1 MFTGYA
7 EVLAATQDVEAF
19 RANFRAPGVEVPPEE
34 QFVNEIPEPR
44 HGHVRKIINS
54 AIASHRLTGVEPFC
68 DKLCRDLLTALRA
81 RGGTVD
87 LVTEYVMPVPNSII
101 AHLLGAEPED
111 YAKWA
116 SWSEEVVE
124 GTYPSL
130 YRNDRGVGFAGA
142 HPEFAAYIDAIIAD
156 RRQNPREDF
165 VTRLITREID
175 GRKLTDI
182 EARIQLVFLFISGN
196 ETTRHLLGNLLHR
209 LAGDPALFAELAAD
223 RKLVEAAIEE
233 SLRLD
238 PPVRLLMRT
247 CSAATVVAGEQI
259 SEGEADNL
267 RRRAGQPRRDRIR
280 RRRRVPARSTRPAAP
295 PGFRRRPA
303 RLPRGA
309 PGADGSAGG
318 RERAAG
324 HGERSGDRARF
335 RLPERAGGVGEGPAV
350 GSGPDRLALRRQ
362 RPIISA
368 DGRPATPPGGDRP
381 RGHRR
386 RVTPSR

>member
-1 MFTGYA
+1 MTSACPVQRNDSGNWVFTGYA

-54 AIASHRLTGVEPFC
+54 AIASHRLTGVEPFAET
-68 DKLCRDLLTALRA
+68 LCRDLLTQLREH
-81 RGGTVD
+81 RGDSGTVD

-101 AHLLGAEPED
+101 AHLLGAEPKD

-116 SWSEEVVE
+116 AWSEEVVE

-130 YRNDRGVGFAGA
+130 YRNERGEGFAGA

-156 RRQNPREDF
+156 RREHPREDF

-175 GRKLTDI
+175 GRRLTDV

-209 LAGDPALFAELAAD
+209 IAGDPALFAALAAD

-247 CSAATVVAGEQI
+247 CSADTVVAGEQI
-259 SEGEADNL
+259 TAGEPVIFGVEQANRDESKFDDSEQFRLERPDL
-267 RRRAGQPRRDRIR
+267 RRHLAFGGGPHVCPGAHLARTEA
-280 RRRRVPARSTRPAAP
+280 RVAVNVLLDMATGMQIE
-295 PGFRRRPA
+295 PGFAYQNVPVVWA
-303 RLPRGA
+303 KGPRSVPVQIA
-309 PGADGSAGG
+309 WA
-318 RERAAG
+318 
-324 HGERSGDRARF
+324 
-335 RLPERAGGVGEGPAV
+335 
-350 GSGPDRLALRRQ
+350 
-362 RPIISA
+362 
-368 DGRPATPPGGDRP
+368 
-381 RGHRR
+381 
-386 RVTPSR
+386 

>member
-1 MFTGYA
+1 MTSACPVQRGESGNWVFTGYA

-54 AIASHRLTGVEPFC
+54 AIASHRLTGVEPLC
-68 DKLCRDLLTALRA
+68 ETLCRDLLTALREQ
-81 RGGTVD
+81 RGDSGPVD

-101 AHLLGAEPED
+101 AHLLGAEPAD
-111 YAKWA
+111 YEKWA

-130 YRNDRGVGFAGA
+130 YRNERGVGFAGA

-156 RRQNPREDF
+156 RRANPREDF

-175 GRKLTDI
+175 GRRLGDV

-196 ETTRHLLGNLLHR
+196 ETTRHLLGNLLYR

-223 RKLVEAAIEE
+223 RKLIEAAIEE

-247 CSAATVVAGEQI
+247 CSAGTVVAGEQI
-259 SEGEADNL
+259 DVGEPVIFGVEQANRDEEKFDDPEQFRL
-267 RRRAGQPRRDRIR
+267 DRPDMRRHLAFGGGPHVCPGAHLARMEA
-280 RRRRVPARSTRPAAP
+280 RVAVNVLLDMASGLQIE
-295 PGFRRRPA
+295 PGFAYENVPVVWAKGPRS
-303 RLPRGA
+303 LPVQVA
-309 PGADGSAGG
+309 WA
-318 RERAAG
+318 
-324 HGERSGDRARF
+324 
-335 RLPERAGGVGEGPAV
+335 
-350 GSGPDRLALRRQ
+350 
-362 RPIISA
+362 
-368 DGRPATPPGGDRP
+368 
-381 RGHRR
+381 
-386 RVTPSR
+386 

>member
-1 MFTGYA
+1 MTSACPVQRGDAGNWVFTGYA

-54 AIASHRLTGVEPFC
+54 AIASHRLTGVEPLC
-68 DKLCRDLLTALRA
+68 ETLCRDLLTALRE
-81 RGGTVD
+81 RGGPVD

-101 AHLLGAEPED
+101 AHLLGAEPAD

-116 SWSEEVVE
+116 AWSEEVVE

-130 YRNDRGVGFAGA
+130 YRNERGVGFAGA

-156 RRQNPREDF
+156 RRANPREDF

-175 GRKLTDI
+175 GRRLNDI
-182 EARIQLVFLFISGN
+182 EARAQLVFLFISGN
-196 ETTRHLLGNLLHR
+196 ETTRHLLGNLLYR
-209 LAGDPALFAELAAD
+209 LALDPALFAELAAD

-247 CSAATVVAGEQI
+247 CSAGTVVAGEQI
-259 SEGEADNL
+259 SVGEPVIFGVEQANRDEEKFDDPEQFRL
-267 RRRAGQPRRDRIR
+267 DRPDMRRHLAFGGGPHVCPGAHLARMEA
-280 RRRRVPARSTRPAAP
+280 RVAVNMLLDMATGLAIE
-295 PGFRRRPA
+295 PGFSYENVPVVWA
-303 RLPRGA
+303 KGPRSVPVQVA
-309 PGADGSAGG
+309 W
-318 RERAAG
+318 
-324 HGERSGDRARF
+324 
-335 RLPERAGGVGEGPAV
+335 
-350 GSGPDRLALRRQ
+350 AL
-362 RPIISA
+362 
-368 DGRPATPPGGDRP
+368 
-381 RGHRR
+381 
-386 RVTPSR
+386 

>member
-1 MFTGYA
+1 MTSACPVQRGDAGNWVFAGYA
-7 EVLAATQDVEAF
+7 EVLAAMQDVEAF

-54 AIASHRLTGVEPFC
+54 AIASHRLTGVEPLC
-68 DKLCRDLLTALRA
+68 ETLCRDLLAGLREH
-81 RGGTVD
+81 RGDNGTVD

-101 AHLLGAEPED
+101 AHLLGAEPAD

-116 SWSEEVVE
+116 AWSEEVVE

-130 YRNDRGVGFAGA
+130 FRNERGVGFAGA

-156 RRQNPREDF
+156 RREHPREDF

-175 GRKLTDI
+175 GRRLGDI
-182 EARIQLVFLFISGN
+182 EARAQLVFLFISGN

-209 LAGDPALFAELAAD
+209 LAGNPALFAELAAD

-247 CSAATVVAGEQI
+247 CSADTVIAREQI
-259 SEGEADNL
+259 TNGEPVIFGVEQANRDEEKFDDPEQFRLDRPDL
-267 RRRAGQPRRDRIR
+267 RRHLAFGGGPH
-280 RRRRVPARSTRPAAP
+280 VC
-295 PGFRRRPA
+295 
-303 RLPRGA
+303 
-309 PGADGSAGG
+309 PGAHLARMEARVAVNMLLDMATGLQIEPDFAYQNVPVAWAKGP
-318 RERAAG
+318 
-324 HGERSGDRARF
+324 RSVPVQIAW
-335 RLPERAGGVGEGPAV
+335 A
-350 GSGPDRLALRRQ
+350 
-362 RPIISA
+362 
-368 DGRPATPPGGDRP
+368 
-381 RGHRR
+381 
-386 RVTPSR
+386 

>member
-1 MFTGYA
+1 MTSACPVQRNDSGNWVFTGYA

-54 AIASHRLTGVEPFC
+54 AIASHRLTGVEPLC
-68 DKLCRDLLTALRA
+68 ETLCRDLLTGLRE
-81 RGGTVD
+81 RGGPVD

-101 AHLLGAEPED
+101 AHLLGAEPAD

-116 SWSEEVVE
+116 TWSEEVVE

-130 YRNDRGVGFAGA
+130 YRNERGVGFAGA
-142 HPEFAAYIDAIIAD
+142 HPEFASYIDAIIAD

-175 GRKLTDI
+175 GRRLNDV
-182 EARIQLVFLFISGN
+182 EARAQLVFLFISGN

-247 CSAATVVAGEQI
+247 CSADTVVAGEQI
-259 SEGEADNL
+259 STGEAVIFGVEQANRDEEKFDDAEQFRLDRPDL
-267 RRRAGQPRRDRIR
+267 RRHLAFGGGPHVCPGAHLARMEA
-280 RRRRVPARSTRPAAP
+280 RVAVNLLLDMATGLQIE
-295 PGFRRRPA
+295 PGFAYENVPVVWA
-303 RLPRGA
+303 KGPRSVPVRIA
-309 PGADGSAGG
+309 WVDG
-318 RERAAG
+318 
-324 HGERSGDRARF
+324 
-335 RLPERAGGVGEGPAV
+335 
-350 GSGPDRLALRRQ
+350 
-362 RPIISA
+362 
-368 DGRPATPPGGDRP
+368 
-381 RGHRR
+381 
-386 RVTPSR
+386 